1 MHTGVFKKNYLG
13 WITELA
19 LDRLPEDLDELKKL
33 PNLET
38 LILPQAMAQE
48 RAAELTEAGYTV
60 VIALEESGEEA
71 SP

>member
-1 MHTGVFKKNYLG
+1 MHTGVFKKAYLE

-38 LILPQAMAQE
+38 LILPQALAQE
-48 RAAELTEAGYTV
+48 KAAELMEAGYTV
-60 VIALEESGEEA
+60 VVAPEESGEEA